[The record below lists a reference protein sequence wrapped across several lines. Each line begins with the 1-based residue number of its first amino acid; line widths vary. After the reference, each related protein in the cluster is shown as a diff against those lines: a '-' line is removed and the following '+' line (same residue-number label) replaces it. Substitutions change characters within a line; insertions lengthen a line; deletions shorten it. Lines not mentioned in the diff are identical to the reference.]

1 MKIFNI
7 ILSSFLTL
15 FRKEDVLFYHKP
27 INDSICETNG
37 VKINY
42 TKYADVIK
50 EKRKAINEEL
60 NTTLESKKIIISGR
74 IHANQI
80 EELKQLISDSESS
93 PLFLEG
99 VNKTLK
105 ILNIK
110 IENYV

>member
-27 INDSICETNG
+27 INDSVYESNG

-42 TKYADVIK
+42 TKYADVMK
-50 EKRKAINEEL
+50 QKQKAID
-60 NTTLESKKIIISGR
+60 G
-74 IHANQI
+74 
-80 EELKQLISDSESS
+80 ELKETENKVNFSGNSRVNSYQLSQLKELISKENP

-99 VNKTLK
+99 VEAVIK

-110 IENYV
+110 I